1 MHFPSFDTELLLL
14 INQCNN
20 ALLDGMMLKFSNTWT
35 WILMLLTTIFV
46 IVKNRPW
53 KEALLILLGIGMCI
67 LIADQISSTFI
78 KPLVARLRPT
88 HDPELMFIVRHIEGR
103 HGLYGFVS
111 SHAANTFAVAMFL
124 SMTLKHRIATLCLL
138 AWATVVGFS
147 RIYLGVHFPLDVICG
162 GLLGILI
169 GICVYYAVRF
179 VNHKLRGG
187 TQQYFSNAYTRSGF
201 LRDDIHILL
210 TSMALTLA
218 YTLF

>member
-1 MHFPSFDTELLLL
+1 MQFPSFDTELLLL
-14 INQCNN
+14 INHCNN

-35 WILMLLTTIFV
+35 WILMLLTAIFV

-78 KPLVARLRPT
+78 KPWVARLRPT

-124 SMTLKHRIATLCLL
+124 SMTFKHRIATLCLL

-162 GLLGILI
+162 GLLGMLI
-169 GICVYYAVRF
+169 GICVYYVVRF